1 MASLLSKIFHG
12 LAGRQTLGGFP
23 GTLMVL
29 NDGLWLM
36 ERLVLVL
43 ESWGHLVA
51 DVWFCSCVSNEGVF
65 GVKVC
70 PTPRQKCCRGFVDF
84 LLEYVEKRQ

>member
-1 MASLLSKIFHG
+1 MSLKSSLTGFANFYSIDTCWLNLRTTPPPFVSFDVDAMETDLLASLLSKIFHG

-43 ESWGHLVA
+43 ECLGHF
-51 DVWFCSCVSNEGVF
+51 W
-65 GVKVC
+65 
-70 PTPRQKCCRGFVDF
+70 
-84 LLEYVEKRQ
+84 